1 MFPFK
6 SHLISKRASS
16 KIFLISFLAV
26 FTIILAGT
34 AHSLTI
40 ASSAMTNPDSA
51 MNQKAYAQELIA
63 QSPDPTSAQPTSITS
78 PAPSQIPT
86 SDTALL
92 FQNDRYAVRVFRE
105 GDRAYLNIYD
115 KASQTQKL
123 NKVPVSITPADN
135 PKKDPTKY
143 IATIGD
149 QQFTVTINPQG
160 VSKLI
165 ILQGG
170 TVVYQQV
177 GNRIEIAR
185 KVPGISEQPEPPNP
199 TRELIRTLFTNYA
212 KLTLFALMF
221 SMGIHW
227 TFADVVWLWKQPSL
241 LLRSLFSVFI
251 AVPLIAI
258 LAISIPGLT
267 VPERIGIGAMI
278 ACPGAPMIPVKS
290 LKAGGNVQF
299 VASLQFAVCVLAIFS
314 IPLIAVILARF
325 YPNQAWLS
333 PDKIAKQIF
342 FSQVLPMGLGVL
354 IAQYLPKVADDLI
367 EPITKIGKFLLLLLA
382 IVLLVISLDKV
393 INAGFP
399 AYLAMGSIAIASLA
413 CGHFL
418 GGPHAEN
425 QTVLAYATVS
435 RNAGLALLLVTLNF
449 PNLDYVKGGIIN
461 TLITYAL
468 IAAIVSIPYT
478 TWRKRNLV
486 ADEKSL

>member
-40 ASSAMTNPDSA
+40 ASSAMTNPDLA

-63 QSPDPTSAQPTSITS
+63 QSSDPTSAQPTSITS

-115 KASQTQKL
+115 KANQTQKL

-177 GNRIEIAR
+177 NNQIEIAR
-185 KVPGISEQPEPPNP
+185 KVPGISEQPELSSP

-212 KLTLFALMF
+212 KLSLFALMF
-221 SMGIHW
+221 SIGLHW
-227 TFADVVWLWKQPSL
+227 TIADVVWLWKQPSL

-251 AVPLIAI
+251 AVLVFGI
-258 LAISIPGLT
+258 LALFIPGLS
-267 VPERIGIGAMI
+267 VPERIGIGAMMV
-278 ACPGAPMIPVKS
+278 CPGAPMIPFKS

-299 VASLQFAVCVLAIFS
+299 VASLQFIVCVLAIFS
-314 IPLIAVILARF
+314 IPLIAVIMARF

-333 PDKIAKQIF
+333 PDEIAKQIF

-367 EPITKIGKFLLLLLA
+367 EPMTQIGKFLLLLLV

-393 INAGFP
+393 INAGFS

-418 GGPHAEN
+418 GGSHIEN
-425 QTVLAYATVS
+425 QIVLAYATVTRS
-435 RNAGLALLLVTLNF
+435 VGLALLLVTLNF

-461 TLITYAL
+461 TMITYAL

-478 TWRKRNLV
+478 AWCKPNLV

>member
-1 MFPFK
+1 M
-6 SHLISKRASS
+6 
-16 KIFLISFLAV
+16 
-26 FTIILAGT
+26 ILVGT
-34 AHSLTI
+34 LHSLTI
-40 ASSAMTNPDSA
+40 ASSAITNPDSA
-51 MNQKAYAQELIA
+51 INQKACAQELIA
-63 QSPDPTSAQPTSITS
+63 QSPVPTSAQPTSITS
-78 PAPSQIPT
+78 PASSQIPT

-115 KASQTQKL
+115 KANQTQKL
-123 NKVPVSITPADN
+123 NKVPVSITPANN
-135 PKKDPTKY
+135 PKKDQTKY
-143 IATIGD
+143 IATIGN

-160 VSKLI
+160 FSKLI

-177 GNRIEIAR
+177 SNQIEIAR
-185 KVPGISEQPEPPNP
+185 QIPGISDQSEPPNP
-199 TRELIRTLFTNYA
+199 TRELIGTLFSNYA

-227 TFADVVWLWKQPSL
+227 TFEDVVWLWKQPSL
-241 LLRSLFSVFI
+241 LLRSLFSVFV
-251 AVPLIAI
+251 AVPLFAI
-258 LAISIPGLT
+258 LALFIPGLT

-278 ACPGAPMIPVKS
+278 ACPGAPMIPFKS
-290 LKAGGNVQF
+290 IKAGGNVKF

-314 IPLIAVILARF
+314 IPLIAVILAQF

-333 PDKIAKQIF
+333 PDEIAKQIF
-342 FSQVLPMGLGVL
+342 FAQVLPMGLGVL
-354 IAQYLPKVADDLI
+354 LAQYAPKVAEDLL
-367 EPITKIGKFLLLLLA
+367 EPMTKIAKFLLLLLA
-382 IVLLVISLDKV
+382 IVLLVVSLEKV
-393 INAGFP
+393 VNAGFP

-418 GGPHAEN
+418 GGSHVEN
-425 QTVLAYATVS
+425 QTVLAYATVT

-486 ADEKSL
+486 ADEKSF